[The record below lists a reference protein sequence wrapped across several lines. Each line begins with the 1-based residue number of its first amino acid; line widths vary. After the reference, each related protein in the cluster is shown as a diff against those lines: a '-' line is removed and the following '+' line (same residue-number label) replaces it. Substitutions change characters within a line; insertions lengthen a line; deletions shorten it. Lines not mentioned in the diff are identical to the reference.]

1 MALDGGADG
10 LNVVR
15 EVVNDAA
22 IALRRGGWCFLEIGD
37 DQGEAV
43 RGILEDAGFT
53 EITVL
58 SDFAGLTRF
67 AKGRIV

>member
-1 MALDGGADG
+1 M
-10 LNVVR
+10 
-15 EVVNDAA
+15 NDAS

-53 EITVL
+53 EIAVL
-58 SDFAGLTRF
+58 ADLAGLTRF